1 MTNMLCETVEA
12 YDDIGIHRTVITAEL
27 LEHSVE
33 CIARAAA
40 ALIQA
45 YDSI

>member
-1 MTNMLCETVEA
+1 MTNMLCGIVKA
-12 YDDIGIHRTVITAEL
+12 CDDMGIHRAATSAEL
-27 LEHSVE
+27 LEHPVR